1 MTDKKQLSK
10 TNHESNKWFT
20 SGELANIGKE
30 KAKNPTCYPEY
41 ADMDIPTTAKGVR
54 VRLASIT
61 ALYSDYRKKNP
72 NRRGDLYH
80 IDAFKVILNV
90 DEKEMIKQNTLTPE
104 GVDLNLLIE
113 VYKSLSVDKR
123 KDLLKVAL
131 DMKQKELI

>member
-20 SGELANIGKE
+20 SGELAKIGTA

-41 ADMDIPTTAKGVR
+41 TDMDIPTTAKGVR

-61 ALYSDYRKKNP
+61 ALRPEYRKKNP

-80 IDAFKVILNV
+80 IDAFKVILNI

-104 GVDLNLLIE
+104 GADLNLLIE

-123 KDLLKVAL
+123 KALLKVAL
-131 DMKQKELI
+131 DIKQKELM